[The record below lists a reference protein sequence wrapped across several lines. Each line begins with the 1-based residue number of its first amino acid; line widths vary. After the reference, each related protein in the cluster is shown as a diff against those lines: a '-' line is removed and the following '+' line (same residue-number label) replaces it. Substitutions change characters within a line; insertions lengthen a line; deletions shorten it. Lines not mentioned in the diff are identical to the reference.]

1 MPVNNRTS
9 PCVLL
14 FGLLAYTL
22 PSIAEELPSLDFLE
36 YMGSEE
42 SQVDEQWSSP
52 VDMDIEQYLA
62 ENRPAEN
69 RQTEKTQTGN
79 RQPDI
84 SENSGNNSE
93 DNSHE

>member
-1 MPVNNRTS
+1 MPVNNRK

-14 FGLLAYTL
+14 FGLLACTL

-36 YMGSEE
+36 YLGSEE
-42 SQVDEQWSSP
+42 SQVDKQWSSP
-52 VDMDIEQYLA
+52 ADMDIEQYLA
-62 ENRPAEN
+62 ENRQTEN
-69 RQTEKTQTGN
+69 RQTEKTQAGN
-79 RQPDI
+79 IQPDS